1 MTQQPLETVAIIPLM
16 LANLCAEPSC
26 SVVTNQIR
34 CPICNSQTIILSKV
48 LAERK
53 TA

>member
-1 MTQQPLETVAIIPLM
+1 MTQQPLETVTIIPLM
-16 LANLCAEPSC
+16 LANLCPQCDAI
-26 SVVTNQIR
+26 VNQHT
-34 CPICNSQTIILSKV
+34 CPICNSQTIVLSKV